1 MERLLGLRKVAV
13 TGGLSCGKSSVCRYF
28 KELGAYVVSA
38 DEIVHQLLSPKT
50 SIGQQ
55 VISLL
60 GPDVIV
66 DDRIDRRAIAKKV
79 FNDPK
84 LLYSLEQL
92 IHPSV
97 EQEIEQ
103 KYQQV
108 KKQGNITLFIAEI
121 PLFFEVAKKHNF
133 DAIITVWAKEEQCKL
148 RFTNATGYAEE
159 EFNKRMTFQV
169 SPEEKK
175 KHADYVIDNSGS
187 IEQMHKNVSA
197 LFTKLTTT

>member
-1 MERLLGLRKVAV
+1 MLGLRKVAV